1 MKLYLV
7 SIFNSVN
14 AKAHFISDIIEAN
27 NEAEAEKSFVGK
39 KYYFDH
45 EQKRLLGTC
54 RKANVIHEI
63 K

>member
-1 MKLYLV
+1 MKLFLV
-7 SIFNSVN
+7 AIFNSVN
-14 AKAHFISDIIEAN
+14 AKNHFISEVVEAKN
-27 NEAEAEKSFVGK
+27 ENEAKAEFINK
-39 KYYFDH
+39 KYYFDS